1 MHATITSPVSTAT
14 PESVMKPMPA
24 EIDSGM
30 PRTHNARTPP
40 VSASGTPLNTIAA
53 SFAEPKVMKSSPNT
67 SSSDTGTTT
76 LSRVVAEASCSNV
89 PP

>member
-1 MHATITSPVSTAT
+1 MQATITRPVSTAT

-30 PRTHNARTPP
+30 PRSHSAATPP
-40 VSASGTPLNTIAA
+40 VSASGTPLKTSAA
-53 SFAEPKVMKSSPNT
+53 SFAEPKVMNSRPKMSSKD
-67 SSSDTGTTT
+67 SGTTT
-76 LSRVVAEASCSNV
+76 CRRAAAEASCSKV